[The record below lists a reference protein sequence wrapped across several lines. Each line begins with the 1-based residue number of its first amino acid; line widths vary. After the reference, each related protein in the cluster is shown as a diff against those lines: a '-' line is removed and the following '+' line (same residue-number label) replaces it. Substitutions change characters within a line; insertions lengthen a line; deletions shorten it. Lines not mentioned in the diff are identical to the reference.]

1 MTIIEKQFWQI
12 LASLPLDSI
21 SEKYWDH
28 TGKNI
33 KYKKKHSKSVKKNV
47 FEAQCCQAVILESM
61 TVGPCMCNFH
71 QHKIIIIDMNDHI
84 VDCSPFRSQNTKNNS
99 TEADHLFIQ
108 KLNLEL
114 ARLSP
119 PCGESRT
126 QTLDCQIST
135 RDPRAHETKFFV
147 RVLTVDF
154 WKIEKNAVSV
164 MKTVNTFY
172 TKICL
177 FFATVAIKLVEFC

>member
-71 QHKIIIIDMNDHI
+71 QHKN
-84 VDCSPFRSQNTKNNS
+84 
-99 TEADHLFIQ
+99 
-108 KLNLEL
+108 
-114 ARLSP
+114 
-119 PCGESRT
+119 
-126 QTLDCQIST
+126 
-135 RDPRAHETKFFV
+135 
-147 RVLTVDF
+147 
-154 WKIEKNAVSV
+154 
-164 MKTVNTFY
+164 
-172 TKICL
+172 
-177 FFATVAIKLVEFC
+177 